1 MQSGQKVPEKGQG
14 GQPPK
19 LPKAM
24 GAGGFLWRGLIFL
37 LVGLVLYSGV
47 YAWSENLVHSNTELN
62 RFYKIKTAENSPY
75 DWVFFGASH
84 ALVMD
89 LQDMNAQLEEI
100 TGSKILNLGEMGGG
114 PAVSGVLLDYFLAKH
129 ETRGAVYFVDSFVF
143 YSDFWNEG
151 RLADVG
157 LYQRAPFDPA
167 LAKVLLQ
174 NSATRWKG
182 LDYLFGFSKNN
193 FWVTGKINSLREF
206 NETTFRSSQEFKEA
220 TTKLDNKA
228 DWPRI
233 FPGIAAWRDNSQAFK
248 SDISG
253 FPQAASFTK
262 RWGGVPQLDRQRM
275 DYLYGVVTGTHRG
288 VADAVSLTDTT
299 KDFSNPNLGV
309 KVGGTLTNITDGSST
324 TITAITTTTEPNDT
338 LVGVLSGGAE
348 NDWDEGDVYVYGN
361 MEVDMVFYERY
372 MTDFENQIE
381 RLKEKNARVVL
392 IRSPLPNWVRNMTPS
407 DAWKKIL
414 SNKENWFDEQIR
426 GVAEKHGVELYD
438 FSKSVPSQSQYWMD
452 TDHLNQAGMLYFA
465 QQAKAASGELFKDIL
480 KP

>member
-1 MQSGQKVPEKGQG
+1 MDKGRETMQSGQKVPEKGQG

-19 LPKAM
+19 LPKAT
-24 GAGGFLWRGLIFL
+24 GAGGFLWRGLIFV

-47 YAWSENLVHSNTELN
+47 YAWSENLVYSNTELN
-62 RFYKIKTAENSPY
+62 RFYKIETAQTGPY

-114 PAVSGVLLDYFLAKH
+114 PAVSGVLLDYFLANH

-167 LAKVLLQ
+167 LVKVLLQ
-174 NSATRWKG
+174 NPATRWKG
-182 LDYLFGFSKNN
+182 LDYLFGFSKIN
-193 FWVTGKINSLREF
+193 FWVTGKINSLREYKPDTSGG
-206 NETTFRSSQEFKEA
+206 TTFKR
-220 TTKLDNKA
+220 DIMP
-228 DWPRI
+228 D
-233 FPGIAAWRDNSQAFK
+233 IAAWLDNSQLFE

-262 RWGGVPQLDRQRM
+262 RWGGLPQLDRQRM

-299 KDFSNPNLGV
+299 KNFSDANLRV
-309 KVGGTLTNITDGSST
+309 AVGGTLTNVTDGSST
-324 TITAITTTTEPNDT
+324 TITAITTTEKPNDT
-338 LVGVLSGGAE
+338 LVGVLAGGAE

-361 MEVDMVFYERY
+361 MEVDMDLFQRY

-381 RLKEKNARVVL
+381 LLKEKNARVVL
-392 IRSPLPNWVRNMTPS
+392 IRPPLPNWVRNMTPA

-414 SNKENWFDEQIR
+414 SNKEDWFDQMLKE
-426 GVAEKHGVELYD
+426 VAAKHGVELYD

-465 QQAKAASGELFKDIL
+465 QEAKAASGELFKDIL